1 VAFQFPTSSW
11 LDKLETQTGYIM
23 GVVILA
29 AGITAIAWVPNFC
42 WLLLAVVVMILGENM
57 FFPIAY
63 TIITQIGPES
73 DRGMYV
79 GAFNLFLNL
88 GGNLSPLLGG
98 TIWQVTGNPNLPW
111 LLSPL
116 YALVAVLLA
125 VLLRRSH
132 PQPKTS

>member
-1 VAFQFPTSSW
+1 
-11 LDKLETQTGYIM
+11 M

-29 AGITAIAWVPNFC
+29 AGITAISFAPNIY
-42 WLLLAVVVMILGENM
+42 WLLLAVAVMTLGENM

-63 TIITQIGPES
+63 TLVTQLGLES

-98 TIWQVTGNPNLPW
+98 TVWQLTGNANLPW
-111 LLSPL
+111 LLSPV
-116 YALVAVLLA
+116 YALVSVMMAVLFS
-125 VLLRRSH
+125 RSH
-132 PQPKTS
+132 MKREIH